1 MALKPTNSELEILRL
16 MWRNGP
22 STVRF
27 INERL
32 NESKATDQKPTGYT
46 TTLKLMQIMFEKGLL
61 DREREGKTHIYRALI
76 SEKETQKQL
85 VDKLM
90 DAAFQGSAMK
100 MVMQALGR
108 KTTTPEELK
117 KIKQYLDQLSNDNP
131 KEENK

>member
-108 KTTTPEELK
+108 KTTTQEELE